1 MTIVDETQVWA
12 DPSTTTINNKNNNY
26 GAGAADGT
34 DGVESDLMAAMDAAL
49 NEDNYSPPDTEFAGS
64 EHSSLRS
71 VDVMGEAMNL
81 LLAGGEI
88 DIDIDD
94 GDVDVDDD
102 EEEEEIDFDG
112 YLGDGGAAESSK
124 NKNHGTAAS
133 SIGGNDDAR
142 DGSNETGFGGSSPT
156 SVMHAGNNVDDP
168 EPSSPP
174 TPPATAETAG
184 ASGDDETTKE
194 GAVTD
199 GETDGNGDT
208 EDAESEPV
216 HEQPQVVPLRQFQNA
231 LALIQDLENRIQ
243 VLETDQMCL
252 QEENNTLREET
263 NKQATVLAD
272 LEAKLARFP
281 KLLEQTVQEEAKV
294 AAAKAEAETKFSF
307 WRKDI
312 ARQEQE
318 FKEEQMKKNRKGN
331 HSATTASLKQSDF
344 LKDAVERKEQEKE
357 QAEENTPPAVEDGK
371 ETKKKQGGGLFRVF
385 RGWGNNN
392 NKNENNDDDNTKEE
406 VDENEDDEKNVDEE
420 IKDETAT
427 KDAETVSTS
436 DDSGADKENEWEKKN
451 TEASKTTSKKKT
463 ASQDNSNH
471 EPQKMV
477 LDGDGDAN
485 ETNHGIEDNIHGTD
499 NEKVLDLLM

>member
-12 DPSTTTINNKNNNY
+12 DPSTTTNNNNY
-26 GAGAADGT
+26 DAGAADDT

-49 NEDNYSPPDTEFAGS
+49 NEDNYLPPDMEFAGS
-64 EHSSLRS
+64 EHSSLKS

-94 GDVDVDDD
+94 GDVDDDG
-102 EEEEEIDFDG
+102 EEEIDFDG
-112 YLGDGGAAESSK
+112 YLGAGGTAEISK
-124 NKNHGTAAS
+124 NKNTAAS
-133 SIGGNDDAR
+133 IEGNDDAK
-142 DGSNETGFGGSSPT
+142 DGSNETSFGGSSPT

-168 EPSSPP
+168 EPSLPSTPP
-174 TPPATAETAG
+174 TVETDETAG
-184 ASGDDETTKE
+184 ASKDDETKME
-194 GAVTD
+194 EAVTD
-199 GETDGNGDT
+199 GETNDNSDT
-208 EDAESEPV
+208 EAALSSPAKSKPV
-216 HEQPQVVPLRQFQNA
+216 PKQPQVVPLQQFQNA

-263 NKQATVLAD
+263 NNQATVLAD

-307 WRKDI
+307 WKKDI

-318 FKEEQMKKNRKGN
+318 FKEEKMKKNRKGK
-331 HSATTASLKQSDF
+331 HSATTESLKQSDF

-357 QAEENTPPAVEDGK
+357 QAEENTPANAEDGK
-371 ETKKKQGGGLFRVF
+371 EIKKKQGGGLFRVF

-392 NKNENNDDDNTKEE
+392 NNKNENNNKEE
-406 VDENEDDEKNVDEE
+406 VDENEDDENKVDE

-436 DDSGADKENEWEKKN
+436 DDSGADKENEREKKN
-451 TEASKTTSKKKT
+451 IKATNTTSKKKT
-463 ASQDNSNH
+463 VSQNNSNH

-485 ETNHGIEDNIHGTD
+485 ETNHGIEDNIHGAD
-499 NEKVLDLLM
+499 NEKVLDLLT